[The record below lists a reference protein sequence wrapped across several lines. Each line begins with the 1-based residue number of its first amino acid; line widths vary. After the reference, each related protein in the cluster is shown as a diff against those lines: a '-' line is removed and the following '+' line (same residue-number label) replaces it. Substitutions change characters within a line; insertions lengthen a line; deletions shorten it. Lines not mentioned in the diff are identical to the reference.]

1 MPAPPDDP
9 ALLLQRWRAGDE
21 AAGEELIRL
30 LFPVISRIVR
40 VHLPRR
46 DDESDLVQEILMK
59 TFARLHQYQATAP
72 LTHWVSRIALTTCL
86 DRLRAQKVRPEV
98 RWSDLTAG
106 EAEVFDTTWLEGRSP
121 APDRAI
127 AARDLVERLLAVLP
141 PVDRSLI
148 LMVDLEGRS
157 LEEISQ
163 MTGWGLSKVKMR
175 LFRIRSHLRKLIH
188 NWGERG

>member
-1 MPAPPDDP
+1 MSAPPDDLAP
-9 ALLLQRWRAGDE
+9 LLQRWRAGDE

-46 DDESDLVQEILMK
+46 DDEGDLVQEILMK
-59 TFARLHQYQATAP
+59 TFSRLHQYQGTAP

-98 RWSDLTAG
+98 RWSDLTPV
-106 EAEVFDTTWLEGRSP
+106 EAEVFDTTWLEGRVP
-121 APDRAI
+121 GPDRAI
-127 AARDLVERLLAVLP
+127 AARDLVERLLSVLP
-141 PVDRSLI
+141 PADRSLI
-148 LMVDLEGRS
+148 LMVDLEGYS
-157 LEEISQ
+157 LEEVSQ
-163 MTGWGLSKVKMR
+163 LTGWGLSKVKMR

>member
-1 MPAPPDDP
+1 MSAPPDDP

-21 AAGEELIRL
+21 TAGEELIRL

-46 DDESDLVQEILMK
+46 DDENDLVQEILMK
-59 TFARLHQYQATAP
+59 TFSRLHQYQGTAP

-98 RWSDLTAG
+98 RWSDLTPV
-106 EAEVFDTTWLEGRSP
+106 EAEVFDTTWLEGRVP
-121 APDRAI
+121 GPDRAI

-141 PVDRSLI
+141 PADRSLI

-163 MTGWGLSKVKMR
+163 LTGWGLSKVKMR
-175 LFRIRSHLRKLIH
+175 LFRIRGHLRKLIH
-188 NWGERG
+188 HWGERG